1 MPTPLPKCP
10 ICKLQAKRF
19 GLVDGTIELYFV
31 ECFRCGKYKVI
42 DYVLDEYL
50 GLNIDNEV
58 LGKLSS
64 WVYNHQVSTI
74 DKKEYQ
80 KIINQ
85 EALGADDKA
94 IKLLFYLAKKFPL
107 PGQIITDLVE
117 SFRILIASVDKQ
129 EFPNLRG
136 IDMLGIFPF
145 CQISNLDELRYM
157 LKDYLAALGFIY
169 YDGYIKVLPEGWKYL
184 EELKNK
190 NVESNNIF
198 IAMRFKDDLLKFSD
212 EFIETAIRDSGY
224 NPIRIDK
231 HVHDNI
237 IDDEIIASI
246 RKSKLIVSDFT
257 DNSSGVYFETGFA
270 RGLNLP
276 VIYLCEKQKFE
287 DEKQKPHFDV
297 NHYPF
302 LLWER
307 DNGDKIKKELQLRIE
322 ALVGKG
328 LSSAFSE

>member
-1 MPTPLPKCP
+1 MPTPFPKCP
-10 ICKLQAKRF
+10 ICKLQAKSF
-19 GLVDGTIELYFV
+19 HLVDGTIEIYFV
-31 ECFRCGKYKVI
+31 ECFRCGKYKVL

-50 GLNIDNEV
+50 GVDIDNLI

-64 WVYNHQVSTI
+64 WTYNHQVAII
-74 DKKEYQ
+74 DKREYL
-80 KIINQ
+80 KITKQ
-85 EALGADDKA
+85 ETLSVDDKA
-94 IKLLFYLAKKFPL
+94 LKLLLYLSKKFPM
-107 PGQIITDLVE
+107 PGQIITDLFQ
-117 SFRILIASVDKQ
+117 SFRVLNANIEKEEFARLGGITFLDI
-129 EFPNLRG
+129 FPN
-136 IDMLGIFPF
+136 
-145 CQISNLDELRYM
+145 CQISNIDELRYL
-157 LKDYLAALGFIY
+157 LKDYLATLGLIY
-169 YDGYIKVLPEGWKYL
+169 YDGYIKLLPAGWKYL
-184 EELKNK
+184 DEIKNK
-190 NVESNNIF
+190 NNESNNIF

-212 EFIETAIRDSGY
+212 EFIETAIREAGY
-224 NPIRIDK
+224 EPIRIDK

-276 VIYLCEKQKFE
+276 VIYLCEKHKFE

-307 DNGDKIKKELQLRIE
+307 DKGEKIRKELQLRIE

-328 LSSAFSE
+328 LSSALSE